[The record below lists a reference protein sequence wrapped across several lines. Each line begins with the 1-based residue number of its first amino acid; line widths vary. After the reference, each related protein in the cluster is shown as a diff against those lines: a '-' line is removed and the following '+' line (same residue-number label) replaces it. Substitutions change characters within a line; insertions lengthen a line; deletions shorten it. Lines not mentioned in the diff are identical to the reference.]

1 MPVLLFMGFMSFGA
15 AIIAGLL
22 ALGDVI
28 AGDLE
33 QMRIDRS
40 MREFRNKYDIH

>member
-1 MPVLLFMGFMSFGA
+1 MLLFLGFLSGGA
-15 AIIAGLL
+15 ALIALL
-22 ALGDVI
+22 LTLGDVI

-33 QMRIDRS
+33 AMRIERS

>member
-1 MPVLLFMGFMSFGA
+1 
-15 AIIAGLL
+15 
-22 ALGDVI
+22 LGDVI